1 LVEPLPELK
10 LMSWVESEPVTV
22 KIASGV
28 VLYTALP
35 ATGTYWL
42 EESFKVLS
50 AELQYSPLTV

>member
-1 LVEPLPELK
+1 